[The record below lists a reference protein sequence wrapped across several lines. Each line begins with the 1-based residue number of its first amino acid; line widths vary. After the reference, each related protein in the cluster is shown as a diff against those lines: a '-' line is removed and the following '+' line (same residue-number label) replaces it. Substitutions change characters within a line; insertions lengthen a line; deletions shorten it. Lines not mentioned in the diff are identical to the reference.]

1 MSSICLGFLTYD
13 DLISWCWLRLVIVAL
28 WLEPIT
34 TSIIT
39 SLEVFTVITSTTI
52 TTTTTTT
59 TSQQIQYWNI
69 LLVAEFA
76 ALLLN
81 IVTMVQMMSIM
92 KMSLTSTAAA
102 YYPYKKTWSQVAVL
116 VLNMVSVQVWT
127 VVLLYV
133 WWDLVPVV
141 NHWQLEAVLS
151 VFQNFVLQE
160 TSQHVLEIGMSVFVC
175 LFHTRWL

>member
-1 MSSICLGFLTYD
+1 MCSICLGFLTYD

-39 SLEVFTVITSTTI
+39 SLEVFTVITTTI
-52 TTTTTTT
+52 TTTTT
-59 TSQQIQYWNI
+59 SQQTQYWNI
-69 LLVAEFA
+69 LQVAEFA

-81 IVTMVQMMSIM
+81 IVTMVQMTSIM

-102 YYPYKKTWSQVAVL
+102 YYPYKKMWSQVAVL
-116 VLNMVSVQVWT
+116 VINMVSVEVWT

-133 WWDLVPVV
+133 WWGLVPVV
-141 NHWQLEAVLS
+141 NHWLLEAVLS

-160 TSQHVLEIGMSVFVC
+160 TSQHVLEIEM
-175 LFHTRWL
+175 

>member
-52 TTTTTTT
+52 TTTTT
-59 TSQQIQYWNI
+59 SQQTQYWNI

-76 ALLLN
+76 AQLLN
-81 IVTMVQMMSIM
+81 IVIMVQMTSIM

-102 YYPYKKTWSQVAVL
+102 YYPYKKMWSQVAVL
-116 VLNMVSVQVWT
+116 VINMVSVQAWT

-141 NHWQLEAVLS
+141 NHWLLEAVLS
-151 VFQNFVLQE
+151 VSQNFVVQE
-160 TSQHVLEIGMSVFVC
+160 TSQHVLEIETSVFVC
-175 LFHTRWL
+175 LFRTRWL